1 MLLYRIAHK
10 QHSRALFAPG
20 FSGRWN
26 SEGKKVIYTA
36 ESIPLAFL
44 ESMLRRQGVGFNRDF
59 NTMVIEVSDTLPVKT
74 IDIKQLPN
82 GWRDAYD
89 YRTCQQIG
97 DAWYDSGETV
107 LLKVP
112 SAVLPDAA
120 NYVIHAT
127 HPDYSSIKLVSVTS
141 LIPDHRIEE
150 LLKKPE

>member
-74 IDIKQLPN
+74 INIQELPK
-82 GWRDAYD
+82 GWRDSYD
-89 YRTCQQIG
+89 YRICQQIG
-97 DAWYDSGETV
+97 DAWYDSYKTV

-112 SAVLPDAA
+112 SAVLPEAS
-120 NYVIHAT
+120 NYVIHAA
-127 HPDYSSIKLVSVTS
+127 HLDYSSIKLVNVTS